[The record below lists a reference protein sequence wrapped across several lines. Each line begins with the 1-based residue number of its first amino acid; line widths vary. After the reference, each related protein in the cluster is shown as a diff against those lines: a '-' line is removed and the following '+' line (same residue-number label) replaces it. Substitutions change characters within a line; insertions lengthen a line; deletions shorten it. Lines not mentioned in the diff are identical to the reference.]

1 MNCREEFL
9 FFDKT
14 QIMRIRILLFLMI
27 VTLNCR
33 ADFAWTERCS
43 KAYEFTM
50 RLNFTKANAL
60 LAEEKTKNPEN
71 QVPLYVESQIDFLQS
86 FISEDPKDAV
96 GLKTRNDQRI
106 LQLVN
111 YKSKSPFL
119 KFFIAEMY
127 MQKAIASIKGEEY
140 FTAAFDVRKAYK
152 LLEENQ
158 KSFPDF
164 KPNLRGL
171 GMIHAAIGT
180 IPQSYKWTA
189 NMIGLT
195 GTIKQGIDEL
205 KELLAATSHDHECAF
220 LRDETILLLTFTEL
234 NLGKE
239 KDKEMMRKRFY
250 GIKEIHEKPLI
261 QFAKSIFHFSV
272 GENDSVISLL
282 SNRTREGDAMMVSY
296 LDFME
301 ASARLNNLDFSS
313 EKIFLNYV
321 NTFKGTNYIKAT
333 WQHLAWIRL
342 LQGDQVG
349 YKNYITKFVTTSKSA
364 DLADEDKIAVQEAE
378 RGETPNLTL
387 LRSRL
392 LFDGGYYNRALLE
405 LAGKPMSLFPR
416 QRDQLEFTYRLAR
429 IFDKLDKKDK
439 ATPFYEQTIK
449 NGATYNYY
457 FAANSALSH
466 GENYEDAG
474 DKIKA
479 TYYYRKTL
487 SMHNHDYQNSI
498 DQKAKAG
505 LNRLGQ

>member
-1 MNCREEFL
+1 MRIRSFL
-9 FFDKT
+9 FF
-14 QIMRIRILLFLMI
+14 MI
-27 VTLNCR
+27 IALNCR
-33 ADFAWTERCS
+33 ADFAWTERCT

-50 RLNFTKANAL
+50 RLNFTKASSL
-60 LAEEKTKNPEN
+60 LAEEKTKNPDN
-71 QVPLYVESQIDFLQS
+71 QVPLYVESQMDFLKS
-86 FISEDPKDAV
+86 FISENPKDAE
-96 GLKTRNDQRI
+96 GLKTRNDARI
-106 LQLVN
+106 LQLTN
-111 YKSKSPFL
+111 YKSKSPFRN
-119 KFFIAEMY
+119 FFIAEMY
-127 MQKAIASIKGEEY
+127 LQKAIANIKAEEY
-140 FTAAFDVRKAYK
+140 FTAAYEVRKSYK

-158 KSFPDF
+158 KKFPDF
-164 KPNLRGL
+164 KPDLRGL

-189 NMIGLT
+189 NMVGLT

-250 GIKEIHEKPLI
+250 GIKEIPEKPLI

-272 GENDSVISLL
+272 GENDSVIYLL
-282 SNRTREGDAMMVSY
+282 SNRSRDGDAMMVSY

-301 ASARLNNLDFSS
+301 ATARLNNLDFSS
-313 EKIFLNYV
+313 EKIFLNYI
-321 NTFKGTNYIKAT
+321 NTFKGNNYIKAT

-342 LQGDQVG
+342 LQGDQPG
-349 YKNYITKFVTTSKSA
+349 YKNYINKFVTTSKSG
-364 DLADEDKIAVQEAE
+364 DLADEDKIAVKEAE
-378 RGETPNLTL
+378 TGEIPNLTL

-392 LFDGGYYNRALLE
+392 LFDGGYYNRALSE
-405 LAGKPMSLFPR
+405 LAGKPMTLFPL

-429 IFDKLDKKDK
+429 IFDKSDKKDK
-439 ATPFYEQTIK
+439 AIPFYEQTIK
-449 NGATYNYY
+449 NGAAYEYY
-457 FAANSALSH
+457 FAANSALSLAQI
-466 GENYEDAG
+466 YEDSG